1 MSLHIKCVNHSAKN
15 GKQSL
20 CVSVCTQ
27 TASAKKR
34 TYHVI
39 AVRVFFLFFLPFMC
53 RNHFFPSNLTHEHKP
68 YIFES
73 NTDFRRTTERMWG
86 NGIAMSATRAYTPH
100 DFRDSK
106 ISTQFH
112 SIIPCN
118 YQEVKS
124 LNHKQHKVPT
134 RQILS
139 FISYFFSSFL
149 FLARFSL
156 LRFFTVCCSLFLSFT
171 FSFYRIE
178 RSLTHT
184 FMSYFRS
191 SKFNS
196 IAN

>member
-1 MSLHIKCVNHSAKN
+1 MSLHIKCVHHSAKN
-15 GKQSL
+15 GKSSL
-20 CVSVCTQ
+20 YVYQFARRQRAQKKEDVSRHNC
-27 TASAKKR
+27 AC
-34 TYHVI
+34 
-39 AVRVFFLFFLPFMC
+39 FFLLFFPPFMC

-73 NTDFRRTTERMWG
+73 NTEFRRTTERMWG
-86 NGIAMSATRAYTPH
+86 NEIALSATRAYTPH

-139 FISYFFSSFL
+139 FILYIFFL
-149 FLARFSL
+149 FSL
-156 LRFFTVCCSLFLSFT
+156 SRSHCAAPFLHCVLFTVSFFHFFFL
-171 FSFYRIE
+171 
-178 RSLTHT
+178 
-184 FMSYFRS
+184 
-191 SKFNS
+191 
-196 IAN
+196 